1 MNVFKDSKKWRQ
13 FVTGKFSAISGSNGP
28 AEKEK
33 ILFGQMLLEK
43 GLISKKQLED
53 ALRMQNRTGEL
64 LGSILIKS
72 GHLTEEDIAR
82 ATADTFDFEY
92 IDLEGLDIDP
102 DVIETIPA
110 ALSRRYGILPF
121 KKEKDA
127 LYVACDRPPSIQTMG
142 NLRRLT
148 GKQIIVCIAETSVLQ
163 ALINEA
169 AKTTAAATT
178 GLSTTM
184 STVNPFFA
192 EKKDEDSELEESI
205 IRLLEEIIARALKER
220 ASDIHFEPF
229 KERLRIRFRVDG
241 VLRDME
247 TFPPETSAPLIS
259 RLKVLSN
266 LNIAEKR
273 APQDGGFAFENLN
286 KTVDIR
292 VSILPNI
299 YGEKA
304 VLRLLTTEKSKTD
317 FESLGMDSDISSL
330 FMSLLK
336 RPHGLILIAGPTG
349 SGKSTT
355 LYASLLALRSPEVNI
370 TTVEDPVEYKIDD
383 ITQVQ
388 VDQARKIVFATA
400 LRSILRQDPDIIM
413 VGEIRDRET
422 ADMALQASLT
432 GHLVLATIHTND
444 APGAV
449 TRLLEMGCE
458 PFLVASSVSGVLSQR
473 LIRLNCEECKESFEP
488 TEVELKRFGYSS
500 LPAGARWA
508 RSAGCRRCEHTGYK
522 GRTGI
527 FECFRMNRDIRQEI
541 MKESSV
547 EKIRERAVAN
557 GMKSL
562 FQDGLLKVNKG
573 MTTPEEIL
581 RVTTLE

>member
-1 MNVFKDSKKWRQ
+1 MAERFKSINKNI
-13 FVTGKFSAISGSNGP
+13 TP

-43 GLISKKQLED
+43 GLINKKQLED
-53 ALRMQNRTGEL
+53 ALRIQNRTGEL
-64 LGSILIKS
+64 LGSILIKNA
-72 GHLTEEDIAR
+72 HLTEEEIAR
-82 ATADTFDFEY
+82 ATADTFDLEY
-92 IDLEGLDIDP
+92 IDLDDADIDQ
-102 DVIETIPA
+102 DVIETIPS
-110 ALSRRYGILPF
+110 ALSRRYGILPI
-121 KKEKDA
+121 KKEKNK
-127 LYVACDRPPSIQTMG
+127 LYVACDRPPLIQTTG

-148 GKQIIVCIAETSVLQ
+148 GSQIVVCIAETSILQ
-163 ALINEA
+163 TLINET
-169 AKTTAAATT
+169 AKTTAAAMT
-178 GLSTTM
+178 GITTTM
-184 STVNPFFA
+184 STINPFFA

-205 IRLLEEIIARALKER
+205 IRLLEEIIARAFKER

-273 APQDGGFAFENLN
+273 APQDGGFTFENLN
-286 KTVDIR
+286 KGLDIR

-317 FESLGMDSDISSL
+317 FESLGMEPGVSSL

-349 SGKSTT
+349 SGKSTS
-355 LYASLLALRSPEVNI
+355 LYASLLAVRSPEVNI

-458 PFLVASSVSGVLSQR
+458 SFLIASSVSGVMSQR
-473 LIRLNCEECKESFEP
+473 LVRLNCESCRETFDP
-488 TEVELKRFGYSS
+488 TDIELKRFGYSS
-500 LPAGARWA
+500 LPAGAGWA
-508 RSAGCRRCEHTGYK
+508 RSSGCRRCERKGYK

-527 FECFRMNRDIRQEI
+527 FECFRMDKNIRQEI
-541 MKESSV
+541 MKESSA
-547 EKIRERAVAN
+547 EKIRETAVAN
-557 GMKSL
+557 GMKPL
-562 FQDGLLKVNKG
+562 FQDGILKVNKG
-573 MTTPEEIL
+573 ITTPEEIL

>member
-1 MNVFKDSKKWRQ
+1 MSEKFNAVSG
-13 FVTGKFSAISGSNGP
+13 GKGS

-33 ILFGQMLLEK
+33 ILFGQMLLKK
-43 GLISKKQLED
+43 GLINKKQLENG
-53 ALRMQNRTGEL
+53 LRVQSRTGEL

-72 GHLTEEDIAR
+72 AHLTEEDIAR
-82 ATADTFDFEY
+82 TTADTFDLEY
-92 IDLEGLDIDP
+92 VDLDDADIDP
-102 DVIETIPA
+102 DIIETIPA
-110 ALSRRYGILPF
+110 ALSRRYGILPV
-121 KKEKDA
+121 KKEKNA
-127 LYVACDRPPSIQTMG
+127 LYIACDRPPPIQTIG

-148 GKQIIVCIAETSVLQ
+148 SSQIIVCIAETSVLQ
-163 ALINEA
+163 TLINEA
-169 AKTTAAATT
+169 AKTTAATTT
-178 GLSTTM
+178 GLSTAI
-184 STVNPFFA
+184 STANPLFA
-192 EKKDEDSELEESI
+192 EKKDEEAELEESI
-205 IRLLEEIIARALKER
+205 IRLLDEIIAGALKER
-220 ASDIHFEPF
+220 ASDIHFETF

-241 VLRDME
+241 ILRDME

-273 APQDGGFAFENLN
+273 APQDGGFTFENSGRS
-286 KTVDIR
+286 VDIR

-317 FESLGMDSDISSL
+317 FESLGMESDASSL
-330 FMSLLK
+330 FISLLK
-336 RPHGLILIAGPTG
+336 RSHGLILIAGPTG
-349 SGKSTT
+349 SGKSTS
-355 LYASLLALRSPEVNI
+355 LYASLLAVRSPEINI

-388 VDQARKIVFATA
+388 VDQSRKIVFATA

-458 PFLVASSVSGVLSQR
+458 PFLIASSVSGVMSQR
-473 LIRLNCEECKESFEP
+473 LVRLNCEACKESFEP

-500 LPAGARWA
+500 LPAGAGWA
-508 RSAGCRRCEHTGYK
+508 RSSGCRRCERTGYK
-522 GRTGI
+522 GSL
-527 FECFRMNRDIRQEI
+527 RQAHRLAWLISQEVWNGYKKYHQDVL
-541 MKESSV
+541 KEGKPDDMRLPV
-547 EKIRERAVAN
+547 
-557 GMKSL
+557 
-562 FQDGLLKVNKG
+562 LKDHHK
-573 MTTPEEIL
+573 
-581 RVTTLE
+581 